1 MDAVSLVALAVI
13 GAVPVPFIA
22 ARIFLYPSTGLC
34 LWVLL
39 LPVTKTFAEFAGYP
53 PGEAVCAGNCNVL
66 QKLTLGDPVL
76 LLTLAG
82 LLNERRSAGPAY
94 DRQGRRILGLFAA
107 FCVASIASATLGE
120 TGPESLIELVT
131 YFWLCVALVVICQL
145 LSSPDRARRTLTAW
159 RRAGVIGCVA
169 GGVGT
174 LLMWLGSMD
183 NLLVQGGR
191 VAGLFEGIN
200 QLQSFVVAVIPFFCA
215 RLFGRAASR
224 SARFLYGAL
233 VVIGFAGVVG
243 SGSRAGVVIAALS
256 VWLMLLLTSPRLA
269 AIWTCAAVLFAG
281 SAWHVLG
288 QHLDELPYGIRRSFS
303 YVQDD
308 TLELDE
314 LSRGRADQLQTFYTV
329 FAEHPLVGV
338 GPGGFAAWVPRVVP
352 GGKAQEMHNSYLGVL
367 GETGAIGGLIMLA
380 LLADAMLRTFRFL
393 QWASRARDPDAL
405 MAAQALLVSY
415 ASILMYGMLN
425 YGLRQRHFWF
435 VIALTV
441 ALPHVYMRWRAGA
454 RVAERRT
461 RPFYGVIPC
470 VESQV

>member
-1 MDAVSLVALAVI
+1 MDSIPLLALAVI
-13 GAVPVPFIA
+13 AAVPAVFIG
-22 ARIFLYPSTGLC
+22 ARVFLYPITGLC

-53 PGEAVCAGNCNVL
+53 PGEAECAGNCNVL

-82 LLNERRSAGPAY
+82 LLNERRSASPAY

-224 SARFLYGAL
+224 SARVLYGAL

-243 SGSRAGVVIAALS
+243 SGSRAGVVIRS
-256 VWLMLLLTSPRLA
+256 EEHTS
-269 AIWTCAAVLFAG
+269 
-281 SAWHVLG
+281 
-288 QHLDELPYGIRRSFS
+288 E
-303 YVQDD
+303 
-308 TLELDE
+308 
-314 LSRGRADQLQTFYTV
+314 
-329 FAEHPLVGV
+329 
-338 GPGGFAAWVPRVVP
+338 
-352 GGKAQEMHNSYLGVL
+352 
-367 GETGAIGGLIMLA
+367 
-380 LLADAMLRTFRFL
+380 
-393 QWASRARDPDAL
+393 
-405 MAAQALLVSY
+405 
-415 ASILMYGMLN
+415 
-425 YGLRQRHFWF
+425 
-435 VIALTV
+435 
-441 ALPHVYMRWRAGA
+441 
-454 RVAERRT
+454 
-461 RPFYGVIPC
+461 
-470 VESQV
+470 

>member
-1 MDAVSLVALAVI
+1 MDSVSLLFLAVI
-13 GAVPVPFIA
+13 AAVPVLFIA
-22 ARIFLYPSTGLC
+22 ARIFLYPTTGLC

-39 LPVTKTFAEFAGYP
+39 LPVTKTFAELLGYP
-53 PGEAVCAGNCNVL
+53 GGAECAGNCNVL

-82 LLNERRSAGPAY
+82 LLNENRAAGPTY
-94 DRQGRRILGLFAA
+94 DRQGRRIVWLFAA

-183 NLLVQGGR
+183 NVLVQGGR

-200 QLQSFVVAVIPFFCA
+200 QLQSFVVAVLPFFCA
-215 RLFGRAASR
+215 RL
-224 SARFLYGAL
+224 
-233 VVIGFAGVVG
+233 FAGVVG

-269 AIWTCAAVLFAG
+269 AVWTCVVVLFAG

-288 QHLDELPYGIRRSFS
+288 KHLDELPYGIRRSFS
-303 YVQDD
+303 YVQED
-308 TLELDE
+308 TFELDE
-314 LSRGRADQLQTFYTV
+314 LSRGRADQLHTFYTV

-367 GETGAIGGLIMLA
+367 GETGLIGGLIMLG
-380 LLADAMLRTFRFL
+380 LLADVTARTLRFL
-393 QWASRARDPDAL
+393 LWAARAREPDAL
-405 MAAQALLVSY
+405 MAARALFVSY
-415 ASILMYGMLN
+415 AAILMYGMLN

-441 ALPHVYMRWRAGA
+441 AVPHVYGQWRARA
-454 RVAERRT
+454 RVDARRP
-461 RPFYGVIPC
+461 RPLYGVVPC
-470 VESQV
+470 VE

>member
-1 MDAVSLVALAVI
+1 MDSIPLLALAVI
-13 GAVPVPFIA
+13 AAVPAVFIG
-22 ARIFLYPSTGLC
+22 ARVILYPITGLC

-39 LPVTKTFAEFAGYP
+39 LPVTRTVADLVGYP
-53 PGEAVCAGNCNVL
+53 PGEGPIVL

-120 TGPESLIELVT
+120 TGSESLIELVT

-145 LSSPDRARRTLTAW
+145 LNSPDRARRTLIAW

-174 LLMWLGSMD
+174 LLLWRGSMD
-183 NLLVQGGR
+183 NVLVQGGR

-200 QLQSFVVAVIPFFCA
+200 QLQSFVIAVIPFFCA
-215 RLFGRAASR
+215 RLFSRAASR
-224 SARFLYGAL
+224 GTRILYGAL
-233 VVIGFAGVVG
+233 VVVGFVGVVG
-243 SGSRAGVVIAALS
+243 SGSRAGVVFAA
-256 VWLMLLLTSPRLA
+256 
-269 AIWTCAAVLFAG
+269 
-281 SAWHVLG
+281 SAWHLLG
-288 QHLDELPYGIRRSFS
+288 KHLDELPYGIRRSFS
-303 YVQDD
+303 YVQED

-314 LSRGRADQLQTFYTV
+314 LSIGRADQLRTFYTV

-380 LLADAMLRTFRFL
+380 LLADAMARTLRFL
-393 QWASRARDPDAL
+393 WWASRVRDADAL
-405 MAAQALLVSY
+405 MAARALFVSY

-435 VIALTV
+435 VVALTV
-441 ALPHVYMRWRAGA
+441 AVPHVYGQWRARA
-454 RVAERRT
+454 RVHARRT
-461 RPFYGVIPC
+461 RPLYGVVPC
-470 VESQV
+470 VESQA

>member
-1 MDAVSLVALAVI
+1 
-13 GAVPVPFIA
+13 
-22 ARIFLYPSTGLC
+22 
-34 LWVLL
+34 
-39 LPVTKTFAEFAGYP
+39 
-53 PGEAVCAGNCNVL
+53 
-66 QKLTLGDPVL
+66 
-76 LLTLAG
+76 
-82 LLNERRSAGPAY
+82 
-94 DRQGRRILGLFAA
+94 
-107 FCVASIASATLGE
+107 
-120 TGPESLIELVT
+120 
-131 YFWLCVALVVICQL
+131 
-145 LSSPDRARRTLTAW
+145 
-159 RRAGVIGCVA
+159 
-169 GGVGT
+169 
-174 LLMWLGSMD
+174 MD

-191 VAGLFEGIN
+191 VAGLFHGIN

-215 RLFGRAASR
+215 GMFSRAASR
-224 SARFLYGAL
+224 SARVLYGAL
-233 VVIGFAGVVG
+233 VLVGFAGVVG

-256 VWLMLLLTSPRLA
+256 VWLMLLFASPRLA
-269 AIWTCAAVLFAG
+269 LVWTCAAVLFAG
-281 SAWHVLG
+281 SAWQVLG
-288 QHLDELPYGIRRSFS
+288 KHLDELPYGIRRSFS
-303 YVQDD
+303 YVQEDN
-308 TLELDE
+308 LELDE

-461 RPFYGVIPC
+461 RPVYGVIPC

>member
-1 MDAVSLVALAVI
+1 
-13 GAVPVPFIA
+13 
-22 ARIFLYPSTGLC
+22 
-34 LWVLL
+34 
-39 LPVTKTFAEFAGYP
+39 
-53 PGEAVCAGNCNVL
+53 GNCNVL

-169 GGVGT
+169 G
-174 LLMWLGSMD
+174 
-183 NLLVQGGR
+183 
-191 VAGLFEGIN
+191 
-200 QLQSFVVAVIPFFCA
+200 
-215 RLFGRAASR
+215 
-224 SARFLYGAL
+224 
-233 VVIGFAGVVG
+233 VVG
-243 SGSRAGVVIAALS
+243 SGSRAGVVFAALS

-269 AIWTCAAVLFAG
+269 AVWTCVAVLFAG
-281 SAWHVLG
+281 SAWHLLG
-288 QHLDELPYGIRRSFS
+288 KHLDELPYGIRRSFS
-303 YVQDD
+303 YVQED

-314 LSRGRADQLQTFYTV
+314 LSIGRADQLRTFYTV

-338 GPGGFAAWVPRVVP
+338 GPGGFAAWVPRVVS

-380 LLADAMLRTFRFL
+380 LLADAM
-393 QWASRARDPDAL
+393 AR
-405 MAAQALLVSY
+405 
-415 ASILMYGMLN
+415 
-425 YGLRQRHFWF
+425 
-435 VIALTV
+435 
-441 ALPHVYMRWRAGA
+441 
-454 RVAERRT
+454 
-461 RPFYGVIPC
+461 
-470 VESQV
+470 

>member
-1 MDAVSLVALAVI
+1 MDSIPLLALAVI
-13 GAVPVPFIA
+13 AAVPALFIA
-22 ARIFLYPSTGLC
+22 ARIFLYPITGLC

-39 LPVTKTFAEFAGYP
+39 LPVTKTLAEFAGYP
-53 PGEAVCAGNCNVL
+53 PGEAACAGNCNVL

-82 LLNERRSAGPAY
+82 LLNERRSTGPAY
-94 DRQGRRILGLFAA
+94 DRQGRRILGLFVA

-145 LSSPDRARRTLTAW
+145 LNSPDRARRTLIAW

-174 LLMWLGSMD
+174 LLMWRGSMD
-183 NLLVQGGR
+183 NILVQGGR

-200 QLQSFVVAVIPFFCA
+200 QLQSFVIAVIPFFCA

-224 SARFLYGAL
+224 GTRILYGAL

-243 SGSRAGVVIAALS
+243 SGSRAGVVFAALS

-269 AIWTCAAVLFAG
+269 AVWTCAAVLFAG

-288 QHLDELPYGIRRSFS
+288 KHLDELPYGIRRSFS

-380 LLADAMLRTFRFL
+380 LLADAMARTLRFL
-393 QWASRARDPDAL
+393 WWAARVRDADAL
-405 MAAQALLVSY
+405 MAARALCVSY
-415 ASILMYGMLN
+415 AAILMYGMLN

-435 VIALTV
+435 VVALTV
-441 ALPHVYMRWRAGA
+441 AVPHVYGQWRARA
-454 RVAERRT
+454 RVPARRT
-461 RPFYGVIPC
+461 RPLYGVVPC
-470 VESQV
+470 VESQA